1 MDTFSSNEGM
11 APLATWFR
19 SIRVRNVDL
28 VGDFAGK
35 ELFVVHGE
43 GLLLHCLAEYKVD
56 LHGTFRSSD
65 SSCHPDAQSA
75 HRPAPAGP
83 PAELVKLGSF

>member
-1 MDTFSSNEGM
+1 MDTVSSNKDI
-11 APLATWFR
+11 ATLATWFR

-43 GLLLHCLAEYKVD
+43 GLLLHCLAEDKVD
-56 LHGTFRSSD
+56 LHGTYRFID
-65 SSCHPDAQSA
+65 TSCHSDA
-75 HRPAPAGP
+75 
-83 PAELVKLGSF
+83 